1 MSEALQWHVIDLV
14 KGSICVVIALI
25 IVWIAKHRKEN
36 ELMKWDKVQA
46 DMIKKLMAVDNFPRY
61 VITGDSVEVIQDSHI
76 VFRVPA
82 FYMRVYMSEDRKL
95 NSSFI
100 DSWVRTITLEP
111 DQSSKFSQLDEMTV
125 EICGEVP
132 VQIFRNLETGEMI
145 KVNRKFYSG
154 YTQRADQLT
163 FWGTD
168 RKSPVLAVNGP
179 IFDKDNIVF
188 LVLPINYAD

>member
-1 MSEALQWHVIDLV
+1 
-14 KGSICVVIALI
+14 
-25 IVWIAKHRKEN
+25 
-36 ELMKWDKVQA
+36 
-46 DMIKKLMAVDNFPRY
+46 MIKKLIAVDNFPRY
-61 VITGDSVEVIQDSHI
+61 VITGDFVEVLKDNHI
-76 VFRVPA
+76 VFRIPA
-82 FYMRVYMSEDRKL
+82 YYMHVYMSEDRKL
-95 NSSFI
+95 KSSFI
-100 DSWVRTITLEP
+100 ESWVRTITLDP
-111 DQSSKFSQLDEMTV
+111 DQSYKFSQLDEMTV
-125 EICGEVP
+125 EISGEVR